1 MRAGRRSSQAHVSIA
16 GEGLIGGL
24 PLFAEGHEVEEK
36 TKDSA
41 RKEIKFR
48 HGVLAFG
55 LLAVAMLG
63 CVVGLG
69 TEPQIPMV
77 IGCAIAAGIAMYL
90 GFRWDEVVDFM
101 MRGIL
106 DAMEAVLILMCIGML
121 VGAWI
126 VSGTVPTLIY
136 YGFRWD
142 EVVDFMMR
150 GILDA
155 MEAVLILMCIG
166 MLVGAWIVSGTVP
179 TLIYYGLSV
188 ISPQLFLPIAF
199 LGTLLVGIV
208 LGSWGAAGTIGIA
221 FMGIA
226 AALDIPLGM
235 AAGAIIAGA
244 YVSEIA
250 SPGIVLG
257 SWGAAGTIGIAF
269 MGIAAALDIPLGMAA
284 GAIIAGAYVSEI
296 ASPLTDGPV
305 LCAALANV
313 SVFSLCKRFLPL
325 VVAVCLISTGLYFL
339 IGNSLGAGMTEAGT
353 SRVEELL
360 FALDQSYAIGPLTLI
375 PLFVMIVCIAVQV
388 PAIPSFLLGV
398 LLAVVEAVV
407 LQGAHPGVAVE
418 AANSGVVS
426 ATGFSMLD
434 ELLSTGGIVEML
446 PTISI
451 VILVMAYVGI
461 MQHTGLIQSLVEPI
475 TSRLRSFSSLAVAT
489 VGSGAAFNILMPD
502 QYPSIA
508 MSSKMYGGAL
518 VEPITSRLRSF
529 SSLAVATVGS
539 GAAFNILM
547 PDQYPSIAMS
557 SKMYGGALA
566 KHGVAGEVWSNIVNS
581 SAGITSV
588 LVPWNT
594 CSIYMVTILGVSCI
608 EYLPFAFFCYLYPT
622 AVAVNSSAGITSVL
636 VPWNTCSIYMVTIL
650 GVSCIEYLP
659 FAFFCYLY
667 PTAVAAM
674 AVLFGRKLGWSA
686 RTSGEGA
693 L

>member
-1 MRAGRRSSQAHVSIA
+1 MA
-16 GEGLIGGL
+16 GL
-24 PLFAEGHEVEEK
+24 PLFAEGREVKEK
-36 TKDSA
+36 KKPV
-41 RKEIKFR
+41 RKETRFR
-48 HGVLAFG
+48 HGALAFG
-55 LLAVAMLG
+55 LLAVAMFG

-69 TEPQIPMV
+69 AEPQIPMV

-126 VSGTVPTLIY
+126 
-136 YGFRWD
+136 
-142 EVVDFMMR
+142 M
-150 GILDA
+150 
-155 MEAVLILMCIG
+155 
-166 MLVGAWIVSGTVP
+166 SGTVP

-250 SPGIVLG
+250 SP
-257 SWGAAGTIGIAF
+257 
-269 MGIAAALDIPLGMAA
+269 
-284 GAIIAGAYVSEI
+284 
-296 ASPLTDGPV
+296 LTDGPV
-305 LCAALANV
+305 LCAALASV
-313 SVFSLCKRFLPL
+313 SVFALCKRFLPF
-325 VVAVCLISTGLYFL
+325 VVAVCLLSVGLYFF
-339 IGNSLGAGMTEAGT
+339 IGNSLGAGETPVGAA
-353 SRVEELL
+353 RVEELL
-360 FALDQSYAIGPLTLI
+360 LALDQSYAIGPLTLI
-375 PLFVMIVCIAVQV
+375 PLLVMIACIVMQV

-398 LLAVVEAVV
+398 LLAVIEAVA
-407 LQGAHPGVAVE
+407 LQGAHLGVTIE
-418 AANSGVVS
+418 AANSGVAS
-426 ATGFSMLD
+426 ATGFQMLD

-461 MQHTGLIQSLVEPI
+461 MQHTGLIQSLVDPI
-475 TSRLRSFSSLAVAT
+475 ASRLRSFSSLAVAA
-489 VGSGAAFNILMPD
+489 VGSGAAFNGLMPD

-518 VEPITSRLRSF
+518 E
-529 SSLAVATVGS
+529 
-539 GAAFNILM
+539 
-547 PDQYPSIAMS
+547 
-557 SKMYGGALA
+557 
-566 KHGVAGEVWSNIVNS
+566 KHGAAGEVWANIVNS

-594 CSIYMVTILGVSCI
+594 CSIYMVTILGVTCV
-608 EYLPFAFFCYLYPT
+608 EYLPYAFFCYLYP
-622 AVAVNSSAGITSVL
+622 VAI
-636 VPWNTCSIYMVTIL
+636 
-650 GVSCIEYLP
+650 
-659 FAFFCYLY
+659 
-667 PTAVAAM
+667 AAT
-674 AVLFGRKLGWSA
+674 AVLFGRRLGWSSSELA
-686 RTSGEGA
+686 
-693 L
+693 

>member
-136 YGFRWD
+136 YG
-142 EVVDFMMR
+142 
-150 GILDA
+150 
-155 MEAVLILMCIG
+155 
-166 MLVGAWIVSGTVP
+166 
-179 TLIYYGLSV
+179 LSV

-199 LGTLLVGIV
+199 LGTLLV
-208 LGSWGAAGTIGIA
+208 
-221 FMGIA
+221 
-226 AALDIPLGM
+226 
-235 AAGAIIAGA
+235 
-244 YVSEIA
+244 
-250 SPGIVLG
+250 GIVLG

-339 IGNSLGAGMTEAGT
+339 IGNSLGAGMTEAASAA
-353 SRVEELL
+353 SR
-360 FALDQSYAIGPLTLI
+360 
-375 PLFVMIVCIAVQV
+375 
-388 PAIPSFLLGV
+388 
-398 LLAVVEAVV
+398 
-407 LQGAHPGVAVE
+407 
-418 AANSGVVS
+418 NSCS
-426 ATGFSMLD
+426 R
-434 ELLSTGGIVEML
+434 
-446 PTISI
+446 SI
-451 VILVMAYVGI
+451 NRM
-461 MQHTGLIQSLVEPI
+461 
-475 TSRLRSFSSLAVAT
+475 R
-489 VGSGAAFNILMPD
+489 
-502 QYPSIA
+502 
-508 MSSKMYGGAL
+508 
-518 VEPITSRLRSF
+518 
-529 SSLAVATVGS
+529 
-539 GAAFNILM
+539 
-547 PDQYPSIAMS
+547 
-557 SKMYGGALA
+557 
-566 KHGVAGEVWSNIVNS
+566 
-581 SAGITSV
+581 
-588 LVPWNT
+588 
-594 CSIYMVTILGVSCI
+594 
-608 EYLPFAFFCYLYPT
+608 
-622 AVAVNSSAGITSVL
+622 
-636 VPWNTCSIYMVTIL
+636 
-650 GVSCIEYLP
+650 
-659 FAFFCYLY
+659 
-667 PTAVAAM
+667 
-674 AVLFGRKLGWSA
+674 
-686 RTSGEGA
+686 
-693 L
+693 